1 MVFVTRP
8 SVWTSLKYWV
18 SVGFCALSHWQRE
31 EGSGCFGC
39 KVCFGGG
46 DENQG
51 RENVR
56 VVLGRNRLFF
66 LLRAAEGKNPADHYA
81 GLLAPGITDHLVS
94 NSFKMVSFINILIY
108 LMWTLHTQQMYSV
121 SISWWKQA

>member
-1 MVFVTRP
+1 M
-8 SVWTSLKYWV
+8 
-18 SVGFCALSHWQRE
+18 E
-31 EGSGCFGC
+31 EAEK
-39 KVCFGGG
+39 KVKSEDGEIRWGGG

-56 VVLGRNRLFF
+56 VVLRRKRLFF
-66 LLRAAEGKNPADHYA
+66 LLRAAEGKNPADHYT
-81 GLLAPGITDHLVS
+81 GLLTPGITDHLVS
-94 NSFKMVSFINILIY
+94 NSFKMVSFINIVIY